1 MSNKKFKKYLLIG
14 MAMIFIA
21 AISTIGATYAWF
33 TGSSITLENIF
44 TAGTVEIEAVDISG
58 LNGTGSDTDIV
69 SPGDTLE
76 KTYEITNTGSKSIY
90 VRARFEGYWERI
102 YHKNTATATATF
114 NNIEV
119 TDSDVA
125 HFYYENEE
133 PASGPVT
140 GTSVGFTDNVYL
152 TSLISLINNNSVE
165 MVNTT
170 NNTDATTSQILT
182 NSNGTCP
189 QVDPIEYD
197 SNLPYFENAFANT
210 DPHPGDLPFPD
221 NCDERYYFKIGF
233 DEKHITFDEPYK
245 IGDSGVTVIKYILDR
260 DGNWVEAADNY
271 TSFEVVISEW
281 ENGTFKFD
289 SNYPVYHVYAKGG
302 PGGNLYPYY
311 HPESEPA
318 YPNGVTTDCGL
329 SQPPTGQNETGSGW
343 SHIVFYYCEPPDDP
357 GLKLTKEVSV
367 DGGTTWLLG
376 DEYPGPQLVS
386 SNTPK
391 FWFVVENT
399 GNVTLSNIEVVDDVL
414 DLNPDD
420 EDSTS
425 WIISQL
431 APGETAELEIDYIEW
446 TELISMNNIQVELCE
461 DMENWVPKGLQ
472 DLGTYFYHTE
482 VLKAQGDGTYQVTL
496 CVDIT
501 FEDDGSYYDGTEF
514 TLYSFFEAVQASNDI
529 ILENWPIEDLDWY

>member
-1 MSNKKFKKYLLIG
+1 MNNKKFKKYLFFGIV
-14 MAMIFIA
+14 MTFIA
-21 AISTIGATYAWF
+21 AVSMFGTTYAWF

-114 NNIEV
+114 NGIEV

-133 PASGPVT
+133 PAPGPVT
-140 GTSVGFTDNVYL
+140 GTSVGFT
-152 TSLISLINNNSVE
+152 NNYFLANPLKVE
-165 MVNTT
+165 
-170 NNTDATTSQILT
+170 T
-182 NSNGTCP
+182 NSNHNTSSDTSSNFDNNLLHNINMTNSLSLSDYP
-189 QVDPIEYD
+189 DPCDGPKVVPISGDDVSALINHPPDPDPTLLESPVGCD
-197 SNLPYFENAFANT
+197 LIVFKVEGDQDDIGNGDQFFNNGFEVT
-210 DPHPGDLPFPD
+210 IYKKEIDGK
-221 NCDERYYFKIGF
+221 YYF
-233 DEKHITFDEPYK
+233 
-245 IGDSGVTVIKYILDR
+245 
-260 DGNWVEAADNY
+260 A
-271 TSFEVVISEW
+271 FE
-281 ENGTFKFD
+281 
-289 SNYPVYHVYAKGG
+289 SNYPVYHLYAKGG
-302 PGGNLYPYY
+302 NQEGNLYQYY
-311 HPESEPA
+311 PGYED
-318 YPNGVTTDCGL
+318 GVYTDCGL
-329 SQPPTGQNETGSGW
+329 SQPGGDW
-343 SHIVFYYCEPPDDP
+343 SHITFYYCEPPDDP
-357 GLKLTKEVSV
+357 ELKLTKEVLL
-367 DGGTTWLLG
+367 DGGDSWQ
-376 DEYPGPQLVS
+376 DAEQSPGPKLDDPS
-386 SNTPK
+386 IIPM
-391 FWFVVENT
+391 FRFVVENT

-431 APGETAELEIDYIEW
+431 APGETAELEIDYVEW

-461 DMENWVPKGLQ
+461 DMENWVPEGLQ

-496 CVDIT
+496 CVNIT

-529 ILENWPIEDLDWY
+529 ILENWPREDLDWYFE